1 MRLLKSVTLI
11 ALLSLFITACATV
24 GQPYAE
30 HKVEDIKVGETTR
43 ADIEEMFGAP
53 WRTGLESG
61 MTTWT
66 YGHYRYSLFSDD
78 RTSDLVVR
86 YDENNKVQS
95 YTYNRTT
102 ADIKKA
108 PRGKSGP

>member
-1 MRLLKSVTLI
+1 MQRTKSLLLALI
-11 ALLSLFITACATV
+11 LGMLLTACASV
-24 GQPYAE
+24 GKPYPE
-30 HKVEDIKVGETTR
+30 HKVSEIQVGETTR
-43 ADIEEMFGAP
+43 EQIEEMFGAP

-61 MTTWT
+61 KTTWT

-86 YDENNKVQS
+86 YDEHNRVES

-102 ADIKKA
+102 ADA
-108 PRGKSGP
+108 QSEPRGTSGP

>member
-1 MRLLKSVTLI
+1 MKTWLTLAFILLAAFIISGCASV
-11 ALLSLFITACATV
+11 
-24 GQPYAE
+24 GKPYAE
-30 HKVEDIKVGETTR
+30 HKVSEIKVGETTR
-43 ADIEEMFGAP
+43 QQVEEMFGPP

-86 YDENNKVQS
+86 YDENNKVDS

-102 ADIKKA
+102 ADTEED
-108 PRGKSGP
+108 PRGNTGP

>member
-1 MRLLKSVTLI
+1 MQTTRSLLLVAVL
-11 ALLSLFITACATV
+11 ALFLTACANV
-24 GQPYAE
+24 GKPYAE
-30 HKVEDIKVGETTR
+30 HKVSEIEVGETTR
-43 ADIEEMFGAP
+43 AQIEEMFGPP

-61 MTTWT
+61 KTTWT

-86 YDENNKVQS
+86 YDENNRVES

-102 ADIKKA
+102 ADIEKK
-108 PRGKSGP
+108 PRGSSGP